1 MKISQVVTRKDAED
15 ALAVLDALDR
25 RLLSPEDDAIR
36 GDFGD
41 ATINALRSALRSCWR
56 VEDANADEDV
66 DFGLWPPTP
75 QIVGVTS
82 GTFPRFDLTRDATQ
96 AGVPGTAR

>member
-1 MKISQVVTRKDAED
+1 M
-15 ALAVLDALDR
+15 
-25 RLLSPEDDAIR
+25 R

-66 DFGLWPPTP
+66 DFGPWSSTSH
-75 QIVGVTS
+75 IVSVTS

-96 AGVPGTAR
+96 AAPHD